1 MYQHLLS
8 AAQIIQA
15 GGVVA
20 YPTES
25 VYGLGCDPFNE
36 EAVMRLL
43 AIKERPV
50 TKGLILIGADL
61 AQLEPCIHLTDE
73 QRAQVAQ
80 QWPAPLTYL
89 VEARDTVPAWVRGAF
104 TKVAV
109 RVPDHPLARALC
121 RAVGGPIIST
131 SANISGRPAA
141 RNRFQVARQL
151 GERVDFIVSGAC
163 DRAAKPSTIIDLE
176 SGHTVRA

>member
-1 MYQHLLS
+1 MYQHLHS

-36 EAVMRLL
+36 EAVSRLL

-50 TKGLILIGADL
+50 SKGLILIGADL
-61 AQLEPCIHLTDE
+61 EQLEPYIRLTDS
-73 QRAQVAQ
+73 QRKQVAG

-89 VEARDTVPAWVRGAF
+89 VDAADSVPAWVRGA
-104 TKVAV
+104 
-109 RVPDHPLARALC
+109 LASSRT
-121 RAVGGPIIST
+121 RK
-131 SANISGRPAA
+131 RP
-141 RNRFQVARQL
+141 RIR
-151 GERVDFIVSGAC
+151 
-163 DRAAKPSTIIDLE
+163 
-176 SGHTVRA
+176 

>member
-1 MYQHLLS
+1 MQGIFPSFFQGEFLMYQHLHS

-36 EAVMRLL
+36 EAVLDLL

-50 TKGLILIGADL
+50 SKGLILIGADL
-61 AQLEPCIHLTDE
+61 AQLEPYIRLTDS
-73 QRAQVAQ
+73 QREQVAR

-89 VEARDTVPAWVRGAF
+89 VDARESVPAWVLSLI
-104 TKVAV
+104 
-109 RVPDHPLARALC
+109 H
-121 RAVGGPIIST
+121 I
-131 SANISGRPAA
+131 
-141 RNRFQVARQL
+141 
-151 GERVDFIVSGAC
+151 
-163 DRAAKPSTIIDLE
+163 
-176 SGHTVRA
+176 